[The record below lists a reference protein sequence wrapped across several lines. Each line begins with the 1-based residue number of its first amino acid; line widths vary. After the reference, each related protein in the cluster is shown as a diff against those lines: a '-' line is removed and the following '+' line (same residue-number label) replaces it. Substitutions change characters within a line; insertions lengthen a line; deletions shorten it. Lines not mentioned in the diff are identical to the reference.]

1 MLKIKDK
8 RPSLLRY
15 WTTRYFITLMIGLIV
30 IAFLSVWWIKH
41 SALENRLNITIFMAE
56 EISSRVSNYEQGR
69 FIPRDNNPIFKDPEH
84 RMNGV
89 IYIVDKN
96 GAILSANRS
105 MRQSFKGTL
114 PQDILNNE
122 EQVQKL
128 NAGNGETQ
136 EYLVKSP
143 IEINGEIVGWV
154 VIIQPENELIEVKQ
168 EYNLLFIMLSSLAIL
183 GWAAIYFLSKKL
195 SSPIK
200 EVAIAAKQ
208 VQEGNYSF
216 QLPEN
221 LHDEE
226 TYELVQSFR
235 ELADR
240 LQQLEALRTELLAG
254 VTHELKTPVTSIS
267 GLLQAVR
274 DDVVTGK
281 DAKEFVAISL
291 KETFRMQKMIAD
303 LLDFNSFS
311 VNQLSIINEHHFINR
326 VVEETAYQWKH
337 SQQDNRIKLEI
348 RLLEEDEQI
357 ETDAMRLKQVL
368 FNLLNNAKQ
377 AIEKE
382 GKVTLSMNKED
393 DLLWITIQDTGCGIP
408 IEEQSLIFERFY
420 RGDNKKFKVR
430 GLGIGLPFSK
440 MIAHA
445 LGGDLILVES
455 STKGSTFKV
464 SLPLNG
470 TNENP

>member
-1 MLKIKDK
+1 
-8 RPSLLRY
+8 
-15 WTTRYFITLMIGLIV
+15 MIGLFV
-30 IAFLSVWWIKH
+30 IAFLSVLWIKH
-41 SALENRLNITIFMAE
+41 SALENRLNMTIFMAE
-56 EISSRVSNYEQGR
+56 EIASRVSNYEQGR
-69 FIPRDNNPIFKDPEH
+69 FIPRDNNPMFKDPEH
-84 RMNGV
+84 RTNGF
-89 IYIVDKN
+89 IYIVDKD
-96 GAILSANRS
+96 GTILSANRS

-114 PQDILNNE
+114 PQTLLNNE

-128 NAGNGETQ
+128 ANGNGENQ
-136 EYLVKSP
+136 EYLVKAP

-168 EYNLLFIMLSSLAIL
+168 EYGLLFIMLSSLAIL
-183 GWAAIYFLSKKL
+183 GWAAIYFLSRKL

-221 LHDEE
+221 LHEEE

-235 ELADR
+235 EMADR

-267 GLLQAVR
+267 GLLQAVN

-311 VNQLSIINEHHFINR
+311 VNQLSIISEHHFINR
-326 VVEETAYQWKH
+326 VVEETAYQWIH

-393 DLLWITIQDTGCGIP
+393 DHLWITIHDTGCGIP
-408 IEEQSLIFERFY
+408 IEEQSLIFERFF

-440 MIAHA
+440 MIARA

-455 STKGSTFKV
+455 STRGSTFKV
-464 SLPLNG
+464 SLPLIGN
-470 TNENP
+470 NENP

>member
-1 MLKIKDK
+1 MLKIRDK

-30 IAFLSVWWIKH
+30 IAFLSVLWIKH
-41 SALENRLNITIFMAE
+41 SALENRLNMTIFMAE
-56 EISSRVSNYEQGR
+56 EIASRVSNYEQGR
-69 FIPRDNNPIFKDPEH
+69 FIPRDNTPMFKDPEH
-84 RMNGV
+84 RTNGV
-89 IYIVDKN
+89 IYIVDKD
-96 GAILSANRS
+96 GTILSANRS
-105 MRQSFKGTL
+105 IRQSFKGTL
-114 PQDILNNE
+114 PQNLLNNE
-122 EQVQKL
+122 EQVQKI
-128 NAGNGETQ
+128 ADGNKIQ
-136 EYLVKSP
+136 EYLVKAP
-143 IEINGEIVGWV
+143 IEINREIVGWV
-154 VIIQPENELIEVKQ
+154 VIIQPENELVEVKQ
-168 EYNLLFIMLSSLAIL
+168 EYSLLFIMLGSLAIL
-183 GWAAIYFLSKKL
+183 GWAAIYFLSRKL

-208 VQEGNYSF
+208 VQEGNYTF

-221 LHDEE
+221 LHEEE
-226 TYELVQSFR
+226 TYELVESFR
-235 ELADR
+235 EMADR
-240 LQQLEALRTELLAG
+240 LQQLESLRTELLAG

-274 DDVVTGK
+274 DDVVTGI
-281 DAKEFVAISL
+281 DAKEFIAISL

-326 VVEETAYQWKH
+326 VVAETAYQWKH
-337 SQQDNRIKLEI
+337 SQQDNFVELKIC
-348 RLLEEDEQI
+348 LLEEDEQI

-377 AIEKE
+377 AIVKE
-382 GKVTLSMNKED
+382 GMVTLSMKKEFD
-393 DLLWITIQDTGCGIP
+393 HLSITIQDTGCGIP

-420 RGDNKKFKVR
+420 RGDNKKFKLR

-445 LGGDLILVES
+445 LGGELILVES

-464 SLPLNG
+464 SLPLIGN
-470 TNENP
+470 NENP

>member
-1 MLKIKDK
+1 
-8 RPSLLRY
+8 
-15 WTTRYFITLMIGLIV
+15 MIGLIV
-30 IAFLSVWWIKH
+30 IAFLSVLWIKH
-41 SALENRLNITIFMAE
+41 SALENRLNMTIFMAE
-56 EISSRVSNYEQGR
+56 EIASRVSNYEQGR
-69 FIPRDNNPIFKDPEH
+69 FIPRDNIPMFKDPEH
-84 RMNGV
+84 RTNGV
-89 IYIVDKN
+89 IYIVDKD
-96 GAILSANRS
+96 GTILSANRS
-105 MRQSFKGTL
+105 IRQSFKGTL
-114 PQDILNNE
+114 PQNLLNNE
-122 EQVQKL
+122 EQVQKI
-128 NAGNGETQ
+128 ADGNKIQ
-136 EYLVKSP
+136 EYLVKAP
-143 IEINGEIVGWV
+143 IEINTEIVGWV
-154 VIIQPENELIEVKQ
+154 VIIQPENELVEVKQ
-168 EYNLLFIMLSSLAIL
+168 EYSLLFIMLGSLAIL
-183 GWAAIYFLSKKL
+183 GWAAIYFLSRKL

-208 VQEGNYSF
+208 VQEGNYTF

-221 LHDEE
+221 LHEKE
-226 TYELVQSFR
+226 TYELVESFR
-235 ELADR
+235 EMADR
-240 LQQLEALRTELLAG
+240 LQQLESLRTELLAG

-274 DDVVTGK
+274 DDVVTGI
-281 DAKEFVAISL
+281 DAKEFIAISL

-326 VVEETAYQWKH
+326 VVAETAYQWKH
-337 SQQDNRIKLEI
+337 SQQDNFVELEI
-348 RLLEEDEQI
+348 CLLEEDEQI

-377 AIEKE
+377 AIVKE
-382 GKVTLSMNKED
+382 GMVTLSIKKEFD
-393 DLLWITIQDTGCGIP
+393 HLSITIQDTGCGIP

-464 SLPLNG
+464 YLPLIGPN
-470 TNENP
+470 NENP

>member
-1 MLKIKDK
+1 
-8 RPSLLRY
+8 
-15 WTTRYFITLMIGLIV
+15 MIGLIV
-30 IAFLSVWWIKH
+30 IAFLSVLWIKH
-41 SALENRLNITIFMAE
+41 SALENRLNMTIFMAE
-56 EISSRVSNYEQGR
+56 EIASRVSNYEQGR
-69 FIPRDNNPIFKDPEH
+69 FIPRDNNPMFKDPEH
-84 RMNGV
+84 RTNGV
-89 IYIVDKN
+89 IYIVDKD
-96 GAILSANRS
+96 GTILSANRS
-105 MRQSFKGTL
+105 MRQPFKGTL
-114 PQDILNNE
+114 PQTLLNNE

-128 NAGNGETQ
+128 ADGNGENQ
-136 EYLVKSP
+136 EYLVKAP
-143 IEINGEIVGWV
+143 IEINREIVGWV

-168 EYNLLFIMLSSLAIL
+168 EYGLLFIMLSSLAIL
-183 GWAAIYFLSKKL
+183 GWAAIYFLSRKL

-221 LHDEE
+221 LHEEE

-235 ELADR
+235 EMADR

-267 GLLQAVR
+267 GLLQAVS

-311 VNQLSIINEHHFINR
+311 VNQLSIISEHHFINR
-326 VVEETAYQWKH
+326 VVEETAYQWIH
-337 SQQDNRIKLEI
+337 SQQDNRVKLEI

-382 GKVTLSMNKED
+382 GKVTLKMNKEND
-393 DLLWITIQDTGCGIP
+393 HLWVTIQDTGCGIP
-408 IEEQSLIFERFY
+408 IEEQNLIFERFY

-440 MIAHA
+440 MIARA
-445 LGGDLILVES
+445 LGGELILVES

-464 SLPLNG
+464 SLPLIGN
-470 TNENP
+470 NENP

>member
-1 MLKIKDK
+1 
-8 RPSLLRY
+8 
-15 WTTRYFITLMIGLIV
+15 
-30 IAFLSVWWIKH
+30 
-41 SALENRLNITIFMAE
+41 MAE
-56 EISSRVSNYEQGR
+56 EIASRVSNYEQGR
-69 FIPRDNNPIFKDPEH
+69 FIPRDNIPMFKDPEH
-84 RMNGV
+84 RTNGV
-89 IYIVDKN
+89 IYIVDKD
-96 GAILSANRS
+96 GTILSANRS
-105 MRQSFKGTL
+105 MRQSIKGTL
-114 PQDILNNE
+114 PQNLLNNE
-122 EQVQKL
+122 EQVQKI
-128 NAGNGETQ
+128 ADGNEIQ
-136 EYLVKSP
+136 EYLVKAP
-143 IEINGEIVGWV
+143 IEINREIVGWV
-154 VIIQPENELIEVKQ
+154 VIIQPENELVEVKQ
-168 EYNLLFIMLSSLAIL
+168 EYSLLFIMLGSLAIL
-183 GWAAIYFLSKKL
+183 GWAAIYFLSRKL

-208 VQEGNYSF
+208 VQEGNYTF

-221 LHDEE
+221 LHEEE

-235 ELADR
+235 EMADR
-240 LQQLEALRTELLAG
+240 LQQLEALRSELLAG

-303 LLDFNSFS
+303 LLDFNSFT
-311 VNQLSIINEHHFINR
+311 VNQLSIINEHLYINR
-326 VVEETAYQWKH
+326 VVEETAYQWTH

-348 RLLEEDEQI
+348 HLLEEDEQI

-377 AIEKE
+377 AIVKE
-382 GKVTLSMNKED
+382 GMVTLSMKKEFD
-393 DLLWITIQDTGCGIP
+393 HLSITIQDSGCGIP
-408 IEEQSLIFERFY
+408 IEEQRLIFERFY
-420 RGDNKKFKVR
+420 RGDYKKFKVR

-455 STKGSTFKV
+455 STKGTTFKV
-464 SLPLNG
+464 SLPLIGPN
-470 TNENP
+470 NENP

>member
-1 MLKIKDK
+1 
-8 RPSLLRY
+8 
-15 WTTRYFITLMIGLIV
+15 MIGLIV
-30 IAFLSVWWIKH
+30 IAFLSVLWIKH
-41 SALENRLNITIFMAE
+41 SALENRLNMTIFMAE
-56 EISSRVSNYEQGR
+56 EIASRVSNYEQGR
-69 FIPRDNNPIFKDPEH
+69 FIPRENNPMFKDPEH
-84 RMNGV
+84 RTNGV
-89 IYIVDKN
+89 IYIVDKD
-96 GAILSANRS
+96 GTILSANRS
-105 MRQSFKGTL
+105 MRQPFKGTL
-114 PQDILNNE
+114 PQTLLNNE

-128 NAGNGETQ
+128 ADGNGEYQ
-136 EYLVKSP
+136 EYLVKAP

-168 EYNLLFIMLSSLAIL
+168 EYGLLFIMLSSLAIL
-183 GWAAIYFLSKKL
+183 GWAAIYFLSRKL

-221 LHDEE
+221 LHEEE

-235 ELADR
+235 EMADR

-311 VNQLSIINEHHFINR
+311 VNQLSIISEHHFINR
-326 VVEETAYQWKH
+326 VVEETAYQWIH

-393 DLLWITIQDTGCGIP
+393 DQLWITIQDTGCGIP
-408 IEEQSLIFERFY
+408 IEEQNLIFERFY

-440 MIAHA
+440 MIARA
-445 LGGDLILVES
+445 LGGELIFVES

-464 SLPLNG
+464 SLPLIGN
-470 TNENP
+470 NENP

>member
-1 MLKIKDK
+1 MLKTRDK

-30 IAFLSVWWIKH
+30 IAFVSVFWIKH
-41 SALENRLNITIFMAE
+41 SALENRLNMTIFMAE
-56 EISSRVSNYEQGR
+56 EIASRVSNYEQGR
-69 FIPRDNNPIFKDPEH
+69 FIPRDNNPMFKDPEQ
-84 RMNGV
+84 RTNGV
-89 IYIVDKN
+89 IYIVDKD

-105 MRQSFKGTL
+105 MRQSFKGFL
-114 PQDILNNE
+114 PQNLLNDK
-122 EQVQKL
+122 EQVQKID
-128 NAGNGETQ
+128 AGNGDTQ
-136 EYLVKSP
+136 EYLVKAP
-143 IEINGEIVGWV
+143 IEINGGIVGWV
-154 VIIQPENELIEVKQ
+154 VIIQPESELVEVKQ
-168 EYNLLFIMLSSLAIL
+168 EYGLLFIMLGSLALL
-183 GWAAIYFLSKKL
+183 GWAAIYFLSRKL

-200 EVAIAAKQ
+200 EVAIAAKR

-221 LHDEE
+221 LHEEE

-235 ELADR
+235 EMADR

-311 VNQLSIINEHHFINR
+311 VNQLSIINEHLFINR
-326 VVEETAYQWKH
+326 VVEETAYQWTH
-337 SQQDNRIKLEI
+337 SQQDNRVKLEI
-348 RLLEEDEQI
+348 SLLEEDEQI
-357 ETDAMRLKQVL
+357 ETDGMRLKQVL

-377 AIEKE
+377 SIERE
-382 GKVTLSMNKED
+382 GKVTISMSKED
-393 DLLWITIQDTGCGIP
+393 DHLSITIQDSGCGIP
-408 IEEQSLIFERFY
+408 MEEQSLIFERFY

-445 LGGDLILVES
+445 LGGNLLLVES

-464 SLPLNG
+464 SLPLIR